1 MRPKVL
7 FLCTHNSARSQ
18 MAEGFLRD
26 LAGDTFEVAS
36 AGTVATRVRDEAV
49 AVMREVGIDISNQE
63 SKTLDRYLYER
74 FDLVVTVCDHAR
86 DACPTFPNAAR
97 RMHWSIPDPTAVPI
111 RTGAAGAPELDR
123 MPAFRAARE
132 DLEGRIR
139 DLILDVGVVG
149 GRPADSKGD
158 CGAP

>member
-1 MRPKVL
+1 
-7 FLCTHNSARSQ
+7 
-18 MAEGFLRD
+18 MAEGLLREF
-26 LAGDTFEVAS
+26 AGDSFEVAS

-49 AVMREVGIDISNQE
+49 AVMREIGIDISNQE

-86 DACPTFPNAAR
+86 DTCPTFPNAVR

-111 RTGAAGAPELDR
+111 RAGAATSGEPDFDR

-139 DLILDVGVVG
+139 DQILGAGVASG
-149 GRPADSKGD
+149 TPADSKRER
-158 CGAP
+158 GAP